1 MARTFTTILERE
13 SLDKDSVAPI
23 KSALENLPELFEG
36 LAFCFSE
43 CGDLLSQWRGYALN
57 GEGFSIGFSLE
68 YFRLLSGKSEE
79 NKSKIYLSK
88 AIYEPS
94 EQEKA
99 LHPIVNK
106 LKEEIVTGKLKRPK
120 PLTALEFLGN
130 LDADLEYSKNLQEY
144 RSTLFKQYHNIAMSL
159 ENLYA
164 LKNPAFSE
172 EKEWRL
178 ISHFIK
184 EADSKEQCQF
194 RISENRIVPYREIKL
209 SELDIPPIVE
219 VIVGPKNTTPE
230 YVVKRFLSQHGFK
243 NIDVRKSV
251 ASYR

>member
-1 MARTFTTILERE
+1 MARVFTTILERE

-94 EQEKA
+94 EQEEA
-99 LHPIVNK
+99 LRPLFKK
-106 LKEEIVTGKLKRPK
+106 LKEEVTTGRLKYPK
-120 PLTALEFLGN
+120 PFITFALMGN
-130 LDADLEYSKNLQEY
+130 PAAELEYSKNLQEY
-144 RSTLFKQYHNIAMSL
+144 QSNLLKQYHNIAMSL
-159 ENLYA
+159 ENLYS

-178 ISHFIK
+178 ISHLIK
-184 EADSKEQCQF
+184 DSKEQCQF
-194 RISENRIVPYREIKL
+194 RVSENRIVPYREIKL
-209 SELDIPPIVE
+209 PELDIPPIIE